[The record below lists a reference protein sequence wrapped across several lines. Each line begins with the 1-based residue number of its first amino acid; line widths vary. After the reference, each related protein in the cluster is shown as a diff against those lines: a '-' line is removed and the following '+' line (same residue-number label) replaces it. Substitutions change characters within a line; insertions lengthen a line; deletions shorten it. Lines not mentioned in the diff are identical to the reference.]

1 MVSTRRI
8 TNPFQKDK
16 LPEMIKYYD
25 SGNKSLR
32 EVSEQFNV
40 PQLTIYHH
48 FKKNNVNTKIDYVKN
63 GNKIRKY
70 KIDETYFEQINTRD
84 KAYILGLICADGSI
98 HSKYYQIKLKL
109 ADLELVEAVKDR
121 LKCDM
126 PIYVVKK
133 EAERHKQCYALVI
146 CNYKVYTDI
155 QNAGIIKNK
164 SYFNVFPSITPDLQR
179 DFIRGFFDGNGC
191 ISFNNG
197 YAEIKIISTIVLL
210 EKMKDILND
219 NGIVSY
225 VDRDKRTDLRIGQ
238 LRIRKKSDC
247 INFSKFIYTDIAG
260 QIFLTR
266 KYDKFK
272 LIKE

>member
-1 MVSTRRI
+1 MVRI
-8 TNPFQKDK
+8 TNPFPKEK
-16 LPEMIKYYD
+16 LPDMISYYD
-25 SGNKSLR
+25 NGNMSLR
-32 EVSEQFNV
+32 EVSEKFNV
-40 PQLTIYHH
+40 PALSIYHH
-48 FKKNNVNTKIDYVKN
+48 FKKSNVNTKIDYVRN
-63 GNKIRKY
+63 GNKVRKY

-84 KAYILGLICADGSI
+84 KAYILGLICADGGI

-109 ADLELVEAVKDR
+109 TDLELIEAVKER
-121 LKCDM
+121 LKCDT

-133 EAERHKQCYALVI
+133 EFERHKQAYALVI
-146 CNYKVYTDI
+146 CNFKIYSDI
-155 QNAGIIKNK
+155 QKAGIIKNK
-164 SYFNVFPSITPDLQR
+164 SYFNVYPTIAPDLQR

-197 YAEIKIISTIVLL
+197 YAEIKIISTIVLV
-210 EKMKDILND
+210 EKMKEILND

-238 LRIRKKSDC
+238 LRIRKKIDC
-247 INFSKFIYTDIAG
+247 INFSRFIYTDIEG
-260 QIFLTR
+260 QIFLSR